1 MQTQQKRDSRRDGT
15 IFMKYKDL
23 PNLDYSLPNRV
34 LSASSGIPTYAISAY
49 RNRKSKGKATVKAPH
64 TRQSPRRKMLIAP
77 EDIDWSMGI
86 NDIARLAGV
95 SAQWVRVLKKSAQDQ
110 AREPKTSI

>member
-1 MQTQQKRDSRRDGT
+1 
-15 IFMKYKDL
+15 MKYKDL
-23 PNLDYSLPNRV
+23 PSLDYNLPNRV

-77 EDIDWSMGI
+77 EDIDWSMSV
-86 NDIARLAGV
+86 NEIARLAGV
-95 SAQWVRVLKKSAQDQ
+95 SAQWVRVLKKNASDYLSCP
-110 AREPKTSI
+110 R

>member
-1 MQTQQKRDSRRDGT
+1 
-15 IFMKYKDL
+15 MKYKDL

-34 LSASSGIPTYAISAY
+34 LSATSGIPTYAISAY

-77 EDIDWSMGI
+77 EDIDWSMSV
-86 NDIARLAGV
+86 NEIARLAGV
-95 SAQWVRVLKKSAQDQ
+95 SAQWVRVLKKSETAHPTTEKGK
-110 AREPKTSI
+110 ANE